1 MGGIN
6 KAHSPGRVP
15 HVPPDF
21 LWSLVALANFMRLSL
36 LKAAHAVMEWSRVQE
51 IRVAWAYMGRKRWG
65 AAPSIVPTLRA
76 NGSWPEREPWY
87 MEYFDS
93 PACAMHL
100 KTVPETFSAAA
111 VCCKNYF
118 EQARCMV
125 KQAGKRGRPP
135 TPDQPGK
142 MDIRTVAQLAN
153 VSIATVS
160 RTINRVSTVNPK
172 MAKRVWEAIEKLDY
186 FPNTQARALVSGRS
200 RLLGLIVSEITNP
213 FFPELIQGF
222 EDIAVEHGY
231 EILISSTNYDPRR
244 MSLCIRRMLE
254 RRAEGVAVMTFGVE
268 KPLLEQLAER
278 KVPLVFVDVGPE
290 RPGISLLRVDYR
302 HGIQQGVQHLAV
314 MGHRDIAFI
323 SGPKRLHS
331 AQSRLAAFTS
341 SLEECGIA
349 PNPAWLVEGDHTM
362 EGGIEAMDGL
372 LKSRHLPT
380 AVMCSNDMTAIGV
393 LHKLYRAGLRV
404 PDDLSVIG
412 FDDIRIAKVTI
423 PPLTTIQMSCF
434 ELARAAVTAL
444 RALVEEGGEPKRSY
458 KINTHLVV
466 RESTGLPKGTLRDLR
481 KAQKSGKRH

>member
-1 MGGIN
+1 M
-6 KAHSPGRVP
+6 A
-15 HVPPDF
+15 
-21 LWSLVALANFMRLSL
+21 
-36 LKAAHAVMEWSRVQE
+36 
-51 IRVAWAYMGRKRWG
+51 
-65 AAPSIVPTLRA
+65 
-76 NGSWPEREPWY
+76 
-87 MEYFDS
+87 
-93 PACAMHL
+93 
-100 KTVPETFSAAA
+100 
-111 VCCKNYF
+111 
-118 EQARCMV
+118 
-125 KQAGKRGRPP
+125 KQAGEKARAVSDGHE
-135 TPDQPGK
+135 K
-142 MDIRTVAQLAN
+142 MDIRTVARLAN

-172 MAKRVWEAIEKLDY
+172 MAKRVREAIEKLDY

-231 EILISSTNYDPRR
+231 EILISSTNYDPQR

-290 RPGISLLRVDYR
+290 RPGISLLRVDYH
-302 HGIQQGVQHLAV
+302 HGIRQGVQHLAAL
-314 MGHRDIAFI
+314 GHRDIAFI

-331 AQSRLAAFTS
+331 AESRTLAFS
-341 SLEECGIA
+341 KSLAECAIVA
-349 PNPAWLVEGDHTM
+349 DPAWILEGDHTM
-362 EGGIEAMDGL
+362 EGGIDAMDRL
-372 LKSRHLPT
+372 LKSKHLPT

-412 FDDIRIAKVTI
+412 FDDIHIAQVTI

-444 RALVEEGGEPKRSY
+444 RAHVEEGGDPKRNY

-466 RESTGLPKGTLRDLR
+466 RESTGFPRGTMLHLR
-481 KAQKSGKRH
+481 KRGKDAKRASAAQARKTAPAE

>member
-1 MGGIN
+1 
-6 KAHSPGRVP
+6 
-15 HVPPDF
+15 
-21 LWSLVALANFMRLSL
+21 
-36 LKAAHAVMEWSRVQE
+36 
-51 IRVAWAYMGRKRWG
+51 
-65 AAPSIVPTLRA
+65 
-76 NGSWPEREPWY
+76 
-87 MEYFDS
+87 
-93 PACAMHL
+93 
-100 KTVPETFSAAA
+100 
-111 VCCKNYF
+111 
-118 EQARCMV
+118 MV
-125 KQAGKRGRPP
+125 KQARKKGRPP
-135 TPDQPGK
+135 APEVPGK
-142 MDIRTVAQLAN
+142 LDIRTVARLAN

-278 KVPLVFVDVGPE
+278 NVPLVFVDVGPE

-302 HGIQQGVQHLAV
+302 HGIQQGVEHLAAL
-314 MGHRDIAFI
+314 GHRDIAFI

-331 AQSRLAAFTS
+331 AQSRLVAFTK
-341 SLEECGIA
+341 SLEECSLKVD
-349 PNPAWLVEGDHTM
+349 PAWIVEGDHTM
-362 EGGIEAMDGL
+362 EGGMEAMEQL
-372 LKSRHLPT
+372 LQSKHRPT

-393 LHKLYRAGLRV
+393 LHKLYRAGLKV

-412 FDDIRIAKVTI
+412 FDDIHIAQVTI

-444 RALVEEGGEPKRSY
+444 RAHCEEGLEPQRNY
-458 KINTHLVV
+458 KIPTRLIV
-466 RESTGLPKGTLRDLR
+466 RESTGAPRADKSNLPKRG
-481 KAQKSGKRH
+481 SGAKRMPRLYP